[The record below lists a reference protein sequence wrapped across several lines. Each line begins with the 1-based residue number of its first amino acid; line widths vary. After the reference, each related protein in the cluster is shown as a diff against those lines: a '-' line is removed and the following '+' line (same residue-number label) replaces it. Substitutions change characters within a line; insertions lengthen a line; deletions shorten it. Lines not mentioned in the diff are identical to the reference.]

1 MTGRHAC
8 RRGVAG
14 SRPRRPAGAAVAGV
28 GSLALGIGIAVYG
41 GLGAPADNTGAHIPV
56 AASRQDTSPSTA
68 TPAAVPPLARSEPV
82 RVRMAS
88 AGVDTGP
95 LLPLGLR
102 SDGSVQVPSVA
113 QADRMGWY
121 TGAVT
126 PGERGPA
133 VLIGHFDTVEGPAVL
148 RDISRTRPGDKIL
161 VDRADGKQA
170 EFTVRELQ
178 QVPKDH
184 FPTEQVYGDTSTAT
198 LRVVTCGGSLTDG
211 HRPDNIIVYAELTRT
226 T

>member
-1 MTGRHAC
+1 MTGRHAY

-14 SRPRRPAGAAVAGV
+14 SRPRRPAGAAAGA
-28 GSLALGIGIAVYG
+28 GSLALGIGIVVYG
-41 GLGAPADNTGAHIPV
+41 GLGSPADDTGAHIPV
-56 AASRQDTSPSTA
+56 AASRQDTSPATT
-68 TPAAVPPLARSEPV
+68 TPAAAPLARSEPV
-82 RVRMAS
+82 RVRMAA

-95 LLPLGLR
+95 LLRLGLR

-148 RDISRTRPGDKIL
+148 RDISRMRPGDTIL
-161 VDRADGKQA
+161 VDRADGRQA

-178 QVPKDH
+178 QVPKDR
-184 FPTEQVYGDTSTAT
+184 FPTERVYGDTSTAT
-198 LRVVTCGGSLTDG
+198 LRVVTCGGALTDG

-226 T
+226 R

>member
-1 MTGRHAC
+1 M
-8 RRGVAG
+8 
-14 SRPRRPAGAAVAGV
+14 AGA

-41 GLGAPADNTGAHIPV
+41 GLGTPADDTGTHIPA
-56 AASRQDTSPSTA
+56 AASWQGTSPLAA
-68 TPAAVPPLARSEPV
+68 TPAVTRPLARSEPV
-82 RVRMAS
+82 RVRMAA

-95 LLPLGLR
+95 LLRLGLR
-102 SDGSVQVPSVA
+102 SDGSVQVPSVT

-121 TGAVT
+121 AGAVT

-148 RDISRTRPGDKIL
+148 RDISRTRPGDTIL
-161 VDRADGKQA
+161 VDRADGTRA

-178 QVPKDH
+178 QIPKSH
-184 FPTEQVYGDTSTAT
+184 FPTERVYGDTSTAA
-198 LRVVTCGGSLTDG
+198 LRVVTCGGSLADG
-211 HRPDNIIVYAELTRT
+211 HRPDNVIVYAELTRT